1 MNSSVQEH
9 RSISLLLHRYISS
22 SLQGSVY
29 YIGREQYLKPALV
42 KGHFQ
47 NSYRR
52 NARSLNPGAQSTGQ
66 GLKGHWEQLQHT
78 LYRNDNGSVMRWAG
92 LGGFDSLGFVYYYYY
107 YYYYYFGVVLFHFDF
122 HWFNSY
128 FYKVFSFLA
137 NTPHFCFKKVLDK
150 HSCMKETVLKPVG
163 SSRQSI
169 SRTVNKW
176 FILRA
181 SVLLSWAGK
190 SQDVW
195 PTEYI
200 LKGQQPHKSTRW

>member
-1 MNSSVQEH
+1 MS
-9 RSISLLLHRYISS
+9 R
-22 SLQGSVY
+22 
-29 YIGREQYLKPALV
+29 
-42 KGHFQ
+42 
-47 NSYRR
+47 
-52 NARSLNPGAQSTGQ
+52 T
-66 GLKGHWEQLQHT
+66 W
-78 LYRNDNGSVMRWAG
+78 
-92 LGGFDSLGFVYYYYY
+92 GFDSLGFVYYYYY

-200 LKGQQPHKSTRW
+200 LKGQQPHKSGLLFPHLFPGLVEAVWGHFSKWPLQASEGWPYTKPLKTILGIKLRSEEQLENWKVSQTDNVR